1 MFELKGKKND
11 CLIIWFFFTP
21 FWRVSKMCSV
31 SIDQSMGFLKCPC
44 FLCILHV
51 LTFNKQVAIYYVFVH
66 RFQSLQEL
74 RRGGRGLM
82 QLFVTVNSSYMMCL
96 KENPPSLELLQVKS
110 WISGL
115 YFSDR
120 VETLCIFF
128 SDKIIYLWYAI
139 NFWIVRALVWEN
151 SVFRV

>member
-1 MFELKGKKND
+1 
-11 CLIIWFFFTP
+11 
-21 FWRVSKMCSV
+21 MCSA
-31 SIDQSMGFLKCPC
+31 SIDQNIGFLKCPC
-44 FLCILHV
+44 FLCLLHV
-51 LTFNKQVAIYYVFVH
+51 LNFNKQVAIYYLFIH

-82 QLFVTVNSSYMMCL
+82 QLSVTVNSSYMMCL

-120 VETLCIFF
+120 VETLFIFSLTRIF
-128 SDKIIYLWYAI
+128 I
-139 NFWIVRALVWEN
+139 FGMQ
-151 SVFRV
+151 